1 MQGQHRCRNN
11 LPRAFRPVCESVCTG
26 ERVMTTV
33 QGKGRRAAL
42 QMMLAA
48 GAVGGLGALAPAA
61 LAGQACPGE
70 GTPLQFQPKTAPDAE
85 PLKDELAKYPK
96 CPYCGMDR
104 KQFHRTR
111 QLVWYGDGRVD
122 ATCSVHCTA
131 LSLSVNMDLTP
142 KALYAADA
150 GAKDEVVP
158 LLDADKAVYLVGSKL
173 PPVMSRTSKYA
184 YASRE
189 VAEAVKAEQ
198 GGEVTDFDG
207 ALKASYLDMAADTAM
222 IRKKR
227 EERRARAARGG

>member
-1 MQGQHRCRNN
+1 MET
-11 LPRAFRPVCESVCTG
+11 P
-26 ERVMTTV
+26 

-61 LAGQACPGE
+61 SAGQACPGE
-70 GTPLQFQPKTAPDAE
+70 GTPLQFQPKTAPDGE
-85 PLKDELAKYPK
+85 PLKDELAKYPR

-189 VAEAVKAEQ
+189 AAEAVKAEQ

>member
-1 MQGQHRCRNN
+1 
-11 LPRAFRPVCESVCTG
+11 
-26 ERVMTTV
+26 MTTV

-111 QLVWYGDGRVD
+111 QLVWYGDDRVD

-131 LSLSVNMDLTP
+131 LSLSVNMDLMP

-158 LLDADKAVYLVGSKL
+158 LVDADKAVYLVGSKL

-189 VAEAVKAEQ
+189 AAEAVKAEQ

-227 EERRARAARGG
+227 EERRAKAARGG

>member
-1 MQGQHRCRNN
+1 MKT
-11 LPRAFRPVCESVCTG
+11 VDSVG
-26 ERVMTTV
+26 RRQALRVMLT
-33 QGKGRRAAL
+33 
-42 QMMLAA
+42 A
-48 GAVGGLGALAPAA
+48 GAATGLGILSAPATA
-61 LAGQACPGE
+61 APACPGD

-111 QLVWYGDGRVD
+111 QLIWYGDHRVD

-131 LSLSVNMDLTP
+131 LSLSVNMDLSP
-142 KALYAADA
+142 KGLYAADA
-150 GAKDEVVP
+150 GSKDEVVP
-158 LLDADKAVYLVGSKL
+158 LVDADKAVYLVGSKL

-189 VAEAVKAEQ
+189 AAEAVKAEQ
-198 GGEVTDFDG
+198 GGELTDFDG
-207 ALKASYLDMAADTAM
+207 ALKAAYLDMAADTAM

-227 EERRARAARGG
+227 EERRAKAAQGH

>member
-1 MQGQHRCRNN
+1 
-11 LPRAFRPVCESVCTG
+11 
-26 ERVMTTV
+26 
-33 QGKGRRAAL
+33 
-42 QMMLAA
+42 
-48 GAVGGLGALAPAA
+48 
-61 LAGQACPGE
+61 
-70 GTPLQFQPKTAPDAE
+70 LQFQPRTAPDAE

-131 LSLSVNMDLTP
+131 LSLSVNMDLAP
-142 KALYAADA
+142 KAIYVADA
-150 GAKDEVVP
+150 GSKDEVVP
-158 LLDADKAVYLVGSKL
+158 LVDGDKAVYLVGSKL

-189 VAEAVKAEQ
+189 GAEAVKAVE

-207 ALKASYLDMAADTAM
+207 ALKAAYMDMAADTAM

-227 EERRARAARGG
+227 EERRAKAAQGG